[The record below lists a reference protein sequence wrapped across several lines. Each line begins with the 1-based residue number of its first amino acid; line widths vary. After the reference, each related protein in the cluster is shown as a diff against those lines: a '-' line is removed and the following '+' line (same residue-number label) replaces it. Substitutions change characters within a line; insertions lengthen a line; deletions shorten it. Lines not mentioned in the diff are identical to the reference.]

1 MDFRKKYLLHE
12 IQFQTLKTK
21 TALLNTVTENIW
33 NKSREAEFTQNVG
46 FLSYKTNFILLQ
58 K

>member
-1 MDFRKKYLLHE
+1 MKFSFK
-12 IQFQTLKTK
+12 LKTK

-46 FLSYKTNFILLQ
+46 FFGYKTNFILLQ